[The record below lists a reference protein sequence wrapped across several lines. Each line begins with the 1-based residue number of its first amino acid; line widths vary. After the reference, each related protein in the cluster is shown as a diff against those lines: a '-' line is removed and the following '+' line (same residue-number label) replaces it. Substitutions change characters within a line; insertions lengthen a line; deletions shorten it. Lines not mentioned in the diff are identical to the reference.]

1 MPKTWNIKIDNYFQ
15 ANPNCIIATA
25 HVDLFPTDLPL
36 EPNIREPNR
45 KSATYR
51 QVFDSLTTEPE
62 KFFSRHSGIVLSAN
76 KVKPI
81 KNKTELELEVLE
93 ANEGGSDGI
102 INGGHTVLAFEQAKN
117 YKYDLTEARVK
128 VTIHIGLTEESAKDI
143 ALASNTTTPV
153 DSRSKVNA
161 RGDYKFIKQYLA
173 QLEQKEDRKFRIAY
187 YQNQSG
193 APRNA
198 QCNVNHLLKLINCL
212 DRNRYNPDGNKRTKH
227 PAGMSPPSNIT
238 DTERERLTALL
249 PLLTHALWI
258 EQRLY
263 EIIQDYISNPRRKGV
278 NDLASIDIRK
288 TTLLPDSKYSF
299 GFGAPT
305 DLALPIIASYRVFL
319 DKDYKWILPFNEFAE
334 DFLQHLWT
342 NYFRKYL
349 VSEKTAGN
357 TVGTKISRNQ
367 EIWESLYISAQSYL
381 NQHLVKMVNSSKEE
395 ESHVTQGAN
404 KRAKGKRGELNAT
417 TVPK

>member
-25 HVDLFPTDLPL
+25 HVDTFPTDLPL

-51 QVFDSLTTEPE
+51 QIFDSVMTQPE

-76 KVKPI
+76 KVKPS
-81 KNKTELELEVLE
+81 KNKTSLELEVLE
-93 ANEGGSDGI
+93 ACEGGSDGI
-102 INGGHTVLAFEQAKN
+102 INGAHTVLAFESAKN
-117 YKYDLTEARVK
+117 YKYNLSLARVK
-128 VTIHIGLTEESAKDI
+128 VTIHIGLLEDEAKDI

-161 RGDYKFIKQYLA
+161 RGDYKFLKQYLA
-173 QLEQKEDRKFRIAY
+173 NLEIAEDKKFRIAY

-227 PAGMSPPSNIT
+227 PTGMSIPSKIT
-238 DTERERLTALL
+238 DTERERLTILL
-249 PLLTHALWI
+249 PLLSQALWI

-263 EIIQDYISNPRRKGV
+263 EVIQEHISNPRKKGV
-278 NDLASIDIRK
+278 NDLASIDTRK
-288 TTLLPDSKYSF
+288 NTLLPDSKYSF

-319 DKDYKWILPFNEFAE
+319 DKDYKWILPFKEFAE

-342 NYFRKYL
+342 NYYRKYL
-349 VSEKTAGN
+349 VSEKIAGN

-381 NQHLVKMVNSSKEE
+381 NQHLVKMVNS
-395 ESHVTQGAN
+395 N
-404 KRAKGKRGELNAT
+404 KREKLTLTSG
-417 TVPK
+417 

>member
-15 ANPNCIIATA
+15 ANAHCIIATA
-25 HVDLFPTDLPL
+25 HVDSFPTDLPL

-51 QVFDSLTTEPE
+51 QIFDSLTTQPE

-76 KVKPI
+76 KVKPT
-81 KNKTELELEVLE
+81 KNKTELELEVKE
-93 ANEGGSDGI
+93 ASEGGSDGI
-102 INGGHTVLAFEQAKN
+102 INGGHTILAFESAKN
-117 YKYDLTEARVK
+117 YKYGLSLARVK
-128 VTIHIGLTEESAKDI
+128 VTIYIGLLEEEAKDI

-173 QLEQKEDRKFRIAY
+173 SLEVAFDRKFRIAY

-198 QCNVNHLLKLINCL
+198 QCNVNHLLKLLNCL
-212 DRNRYNPDGNKRTKH
+212 DRNKYNPDGNKRTKH
-227 PAGMSPPSNIT
+227 PAGMSTPNQIT

-249 PLLTHALWI
+249 PLLSQALWI

-263 EIIQDYISNPRRKGV
+263 EIIQEHISNPRRKGA
-278 NDLASIDIRK
+278 NDLASIDTRK
-288 TTLLPDSKYSF
+288 NTLLPDSKYSF

-319 DKDYKWILPFNEFAE
+319 DKDYNWIIPFEEFAE

-381 NQHLVKMVNSSKEE
+381 NQHLVKMVNSSKREKLTLT
-395 ESHVTQGAN
+395 SG
-404 KRAKGKRGELNAT
+404 
-417 TVPK
+417 

>member
-1 MPKTWNIKIDNYFQ
+1 M
-15 ANPNCIIATA
+15 
-25 HVDLFPTDLPL
+25 
-36 EPNIREPNR
+36 
-45 KSATYR
+45 
-51 QVFDSLTTEPE
+51 SL
-62 KFFSRHSGIVLSAN
+62 
-76 KVKPI
+76 
-81 KNKTELELEVLE
+81 
-93 ANEGGSDGI
+93 
-102 INGGHTVLAFEQAKN
+102 
-117 YKYDLTEARVK
+117 
-128 VTIHIGLTEESAKDI
+128 
-143 ALASNTTTPV
+143 
-153 DSRSKVNA
+153 
-161 RGDYKFIKQYLA
+161 
-173 QLEQKEDRKFRIAY
+173 
-187 YQNQSG
+187 
-193 APRNA
+193 
-198 QCNVNHLLKLINCL
+198 
-212 DRNRYNPDGNKRTKH
+212 
-227 PAGMSPPSNIT
+227 PSNIT
-238 DTERERLTALL
+238 DAERERLTALL

-263 EIIQDYISNPRRKGV
+263 EIIQDHISNPRRKGA

-381 NQHLVKMVNSSKEE
+381 NQHLMQMVNSSKEE
-395 ESHVTQGAN
+395 SEAKVIQGT
-404 KRAKGKRGELNAT
+404 KGRVQAGK
-417 TVPK
+417 K

>member
-1 MPKTWNIKIDNYFQ
+1 MPKTWNIKIDNYIQ

-25 HVDLFPTDLPL
+25 HVDGFPTDLPL

-76 KVKPI
+76 KVKPS
-81 KNKTELELEVLE
+81 KTSLELEILE
-93 ANEGGSDGI
+93 ASEGGSDGI
-102 INGGHTVLAFEQAKN
+102 INGGHTVLGFEQAKN
-117 YKYDLTEARVK
+117 YNYNLTQARVK
-128 VTIHIGLTEESAKDI
+128 VTIHIGLNEDEAKDI

-173 QLEQKEDRKFRIAY
+173 SLEQKEDRKFRIAY

-198 QCNVNHLLKLINCL
+198 QCNVTHLLKLINCL

-381 NQHLVKMVNSSKEE
+381 NSSLMQMVKSGKQELEAKVA
-395 ESHVTQGAN
+395 QGT
-404 KRAKGKRGELNAT
+404 KGRLQAGK
-417 TVPK
+417 K

>member
-1 MPKTWNIKIDNYFQ
+1 MRDIQ
-15 ANPNCIIATA
+15 
-25 HVDLFPTDLPL
+25 LQ
-36 EPNIREPNR
+36 R
-45 KSATYR
+45 KNT
-51 QVFDSLTTEPE
+51 FD
-62 KFFSRHSGIVLSAN
+62 LSASRCL
-76 KVKPI
+76 PFRFI
-81 KNKTELELEVLE
+81 RL
-93 ANEGGSDGI
+93 S
-102 INGGHTVLAFEQAKN
+102 Q
-117 YKYDLTEARVK
+117 ARVK
-128 VTIHIGLTEESAKDI
+128 VTIHIGLSEDEAKDI

-173 QLEQKEDRKFRIAY
+173 QLERAEDRKFRIAY

-198 QCNVNHLLKLINCL
+198 QCNVTHLLKLINCL

-249 PLLTHALWI
+249 PLLSQALWI

-367 EIWESLYISAQSYL
+367 EIWESLYIYLGAKLSKSAL
-381 NQHLVKMVNSSKEE
+381 D
-395 ESHVTQGAN
+395 AN
-404 KRAKGKRGELNAT
+404 G
-417 TVPK
+417 

>member
-25 HVDLFPTDLPL
+25 HVDNFPIDLPL

-51 QVFDSLTTEPE
+51 QIFDSLTTEPA

-76 KVKPI
+76 KVKPNR
-81 KNKTELELEVLE
+81 NKTELELEILE

-173 QLEQKEDRKFRIAY
+173 QLERAEDRKFRIAY

-198 QCNVNHLLKLINCL
+198 QCNVTHLLKLLYCL
-212 DRNRYNPDGNKRTKH
+212 DRNKYNPDGNKRTKH
-227 PAGMSPPSNIT
+227 PAGMSLPSNIT
-238 DTERERLTALL
+238 DAERERLTALL
-249 PLLTHALWI
+249 PLLSQALWI

-263 EIIQDYISNPRRKGV
+263 EIIQDHISSPRRKGS

-381 NQHLVKMVNSSKEE
+381 NQHLVKMVNSSKSEQPKVT
-395 ESHVTQGAN
+395 ESTN
-404 KRAKGKRGELNAT
+404 KRARKKSNAA

>member
-25 HVDLFPTDLPL
+25 HVDSFPTDLPL

-76 KVKPI
+76 IAKPV
-81 KNKTELELEVLE
+81 KNKTELELEILE

-102 INGGHTVLAFEQAKN
+102 INGGHTVLGFEQAKN
-117 YKYDLTEARVK
+117 YNYNLSQARVK
-128 VTIHIGLTEESAKDI
+128 VTIHIGLSEDEAKDI

-198 QCNVNHLLKLINCL
+198 QCNVTHLLKLINCL

-249 PLLTHALWI
+249 PLLSQALWI

-319 DKDYKWILPFNEFAE
+319 DKDYKWILPFDEFAE

-381 NQHLVKMVNSSKEE
+381 NSSLMQMVKSGKQESESK
-395 ESHVTQGAN
+395 VTQETKA
-404 KRAKGKRGELNAT
+404 RLQAGK
-417 TVPK
+417 K

>member
-15 ANPNCIIATA
+15 PNPNCIIATA
-25 HVDLFPTDLPL
+25 HVDSFPTDLPL

-51 QVFDSLTTEPE
+51 QIFDSLTTQPE

-76 KVKPI
+76 IVKPS
-81 KNKTELELEVLE
+81 KTSLELEILE
-93 ANEGGSDGI
+93 ASEGGSDGI

-117 YKYDLTEARVK
+117 YKYDLTKARVK
-128 VTIHIGLTEESAKDI
+128 ITIHIGLTEDEAKDI
-143 ALASNTTTPV
+143 ALSSNTTTPV

-161 RGDYKFIKQYLA
+161 RGDYKFLKQYLA
-173 QLEQKEDRKFRIAY
+173 QLEAKENTKFRIAY

-249 PLLTHALWI
+249 PL
-258 EQRLY
+258 
-263 EIIQDYISNPRRKGV
+263 
-278 NDLASIDIRK
+278 
-288 TTLLPDSKYSF
+288 
-299 GFGAPT
+299 
-305 DLALPIIASYRVFL
+305 
-319 DKDYKWILPFNEFAE
+319 
-334 DFLQHLWT
+334 
-342 NYFRKYL
+342 
-349 VSEKTAGN
+349 
-357 TVGTKISRNQ
+357 
-367 EIWESLYISAQSYL
+367 
-381 NQHLVKMVNSSKEE
+381 
-395 ESHVTQGAN
+395 
-404 KRAKGKRGELNAT
+404 
-417 TVPK
+417 

>member
-1 MPKTWNIKIDNYFQ
+1 MPKTWNLKIDSYFQ
-15 ANPNCIIATA
+15 AVPNCIIATA
-25 HVDLFPTDLPL
+25 HVDTFPTDLPL

-51 QVFDSLTTEPE
+51 QIFDSVTTQPE

-76 KVKPI
+76 KVKPN
-81 KNKTELELEVLE
+81 KSKTELQLEVLE
-93 ANEGGSDGI
+93 ASEGGSDGI

-117 YKYDLTEARVK
+117 YKYDLTQARVK
-128 VTIHIGLTEESAKDI
+128 VTIHIGLVEDEAKDI

-173 QLEQKEDRKFRIAY
+173 QLEKAEDKKFRIAY

-198 QCNVNHLLKLINCL
+198 QCNVTHLLKLLYCL
-212 DRNRYNPDGNKRTKH
+212 DRNKYNPDSNKRTKH
-227 PAGMSPPSNIT
+227 PAGMSIPSQIS

-249 PLLTHALWI
+249 PLLSQALWI

-263 EIIQDYISNPRRKGV
+263 EIIQDHISNPRRKGV

-319 DKDYKWILPFNEFAE
+319 DQDYKWILPFNEFAE

-381 NQHLVKMVNSSKEE
+381 NSSLVKMVNSGQKREE
-395 ESHVTQGAN
+395 LTLTSG
-404 KRAKGKRGELNAT
+404 
-417 TVPK
+417 

>member
-25 HVDLFPTDLPL
+25 HVDSFPIDLPL

-51 QVFDSLTTEPE
+51 QIFDSLTTEPA

-76 KVKPI
+76 KVKPNR
-81 KNKTELELEVLE
+81 NKTELELEILE

-117 YKYDLTEARVK
+117 YKYNLTEARVK

-161 RGDYKFIKQYLA
+161 RGDYKFIKQYLV
-173 QLEQKEDRKFRIAY
+173 QLERAEDRKFRIAY

-198 QCNVNHLLKLINCL
+198 QCNVTHLLKLLYCL
-212 DRNRYNPDGNKRTKH
+212 DRNKYNPDGNKRTKH
-227 PAGMSPPSNIT
+227 PAGMSLPSNIT
-238 DTERERLTALL
+238 DAERERLTALL
-249 PLLTHALWI
+249 PLLSQALWI

-263 EIIQDYISNPRRKGV
+263 EIIQDHISSPRRKGS

-381 NQHLVKMVNSSKEE
+381 NSSLVKMVNSSKEE
-395 ESHVTQGAN
+395 EPKVTEGTN
-404 KRAKGKRGELNAT
+404 KKGKGKRGELNAA

>member
-25 HVDLFPTDLPL
+25 HVDTFPTDLPL

-51 QVFDSLTTEPE
+51 QIFDSITTQPE

-76 KVKPI
+76 KVKPS
-81 KNKTELELEVLE
+81 KNKTSLELEVLE
-93 ANEGGSDGI
+93 ASEGGSDGI
-102 INGGHTVLAFEQAKN
+102 INGAHTVLAFESAKN
-117 YKYDLTEARVK
+117 YKYNLSLARVK
-128 VTIHIGLTEESAKDI
+128 VTIHIGLLEDEAKDI

-161 RGDYKFIKQYLA
+161 RGDYKFLKQYLA
-173 QLEQKEDRKFRIAY
+173 NLEIAKDKKFRIAY

-227 PAGMSPPSNIT
+227 PTGMSIPSKIT
-238 DTERERLTALL
+238 DPERERLTILL
-249 PLLTHALWI
+249 PLLSQALWI

-263 EIIQDYISNPRRKGV
+263 EVIHEHISNPRKKGV
-278 NDLASIDIRK
+278 NDLASIDTRK
-288 TTLLPDSKYSF
+288 NTLLPDSKYSF

-319 DKDYKWILPFNEFAE
+319 DKDYKWILPFEEFAE
-334 DFLQHLWT
+334 DFLQHLWI
-342 NYFRKYL
+342 NYYRKYL
-349 VSEKTAGN
+349 VSEKIAGN

-381 NQHLVKMVNSSKEE
+381 NQHLMKMVNS
-395 ESHVTQGAN
+395 N
-404 KRAKGKRGELNAT
+404 KREKLTLTSG
-417 TVPK
+417 

>member
-1 MPKTWNIKIDNYFQ
+1 MPKTWNLKIDSSFQ
-15 ANPNCIIATA
+15 AAPNCIIATA
-25 HVDLFPTDLPL
+25 HVDTFPTDLPL

-51 QVFDSLTTEPE
+51 QIFDSVTTQPE
-62 KFFSRHSGIVLSAN
+62 KFFSRHSGITLCVN
-76 KVKPI
+76 KVKPN

-93 ANEGGSDGI
+93 ASEGGSDGI
-102 INGGHTVLAFEQAKN
+102 INGGHTVLAFEQAKT
-117 YKYDLTEARVK
+117 YKYDLTQARVK
-128 VTIHIGLTEESAKDI
+128 VTIHIGLLEDEAKDI

-173 QLEQKEDRKFRIAY
+173 SLEQKEDRKFRIAY

-198 QCNVNHLLKLINCL
+198 QCNVTHLLKLLYCL
-212 DRNRYNPDGNKRTKH
+212 DRNKYNPDSNKRTKH
-227 PAGMSPPSNIT
+227 PAGMSIPSHIT
-238 DTERERLTALL
+238 DTERERLIALL
-249 PLLTHALWI
+249 PLLSQALWI

-263 EIIQDYISNPRRKGV
+263 ELIQDHISNPRRKGV
-278 NDLASIDIRK
+278 NDLASIDTRK
-288 TTLLPDSKYSF
+288 NTLLPDSKYSF

-319 DKDYKWILPFNEFAE
+319 DQDYKWILPFNEFAE
-334 DFLQHLWT
+334 DFLQHVWT

-349 VSEKTAGN
+349 ISEKTAGN

-381 NQHLVKMVNSSKEE
+381 NQHLVKMVSSSK
-395 ESHVTQGAN
+395 
-404 KRAKGKRGELNAT
+404 KRENLTLTSG
-417 TVPK
+417 

>member
-1 MPKTWNIKIDNYFQ
+1 MSKTWNIKIDNYFL
-15 ANPNCIIATA
+15 AFPNCIIATA
-25 HVDLFPTDLPL
+25 HVDSFPIDLPL

-51 QVFDSLTTEPE
+51 QIFDSLTTEPE

-76 KVKPI
+76 IAKPI

-198 QCNVNHLLKLINCL
+198 QCNVTHLLKLLYCL
-212 DRNRYNPDGNKRTKH
+212 DRNKYNPDGNKRTKH
-227 PAGMSPPSNIT
+227 PAGMSLPSNIT
-238 DTERERLTALL
+238 DAERERLTALL

-381 NQHLVKMVNSSKEE
+381 NQHLVKMVNSSKQEEE
-395 ESHVTQGAN
+395 ESQVIQGT
-404 KRAKGKRGELNAT
+404 KGRLQTGK
-417 TVPK
+417 K

>member
-15 ANPNCIIATA
+15 ANLNCIIATA
-25 HVDLFPTDLPL
+25 HVDTFPTDLPL
-36 EPNIREPNR
+36 EPNIREPNC

-51 QVFDSLTTEPE
+51 KILDSVTTQPE
-62 KFFSRHSGIVLSAN
+62 KFFSRHSGITLCVN
-76 KVKPI
+76 KVKPN
-81 KNKTELELEVLE
+81 KNKTLLELEILE
-93 ANEGGSDGI
+93 AREGGSDGI
-102 INGGHTVLAFEQAKN
+102 INGGHTILAFESAKN
-117 YKYDLTEARVK
+117 YKYDLTQARVK
-128 VTIHIGLTEESAKDI
+128 VTIHIGLVEDEAKDI

-173 QLEQKEDRKFRIAY
+173 QLEIAEGRKFRIAY

-212 DRNRYNPDGNKRTKH
+212 DRNRYNPEGNKRTKH
-227 PAGMSPPSNIT
+227 PTGMSIPSQIT

-249 PLLTHALWI
+249 PLFTHALWI

-263 EIIQDYISNPRRKGV
+263 ELIQEHISNPKRKGV
-278 NDLASIDIRK
+278 NDLASIDTRK

-305 DLALPIIASYRVFL
+305 DLALPIISSYRVFL
-319 DKDYKWILPFNEFAE
+319 DQDYRWILPFNEFAE
-334 DFLQHLWT
+334 DFLQQLWT
-342 NYFRKYL
+342 NYYRKYL

-367 EIWESLYISAQSYL
+367 EIWESLYILAQSYL
-381 NQHLVKMVNSSKEE
+381 NQHLMKMVNSSKREKLTLT
-395 ESHVTQGAN
+395 SG
-404 KRAKGKRGELNAT
+404 
-417 TVPK
+417 

>member
-25 HVDLFPTDLPL
+25 HVDSFPTDLPL
-36 EPNIREPNR
+36 EPNIREANR

-51 QVFDSLTTEPE
+51 QIFDSLTTEPE

-76 KVKPI
+76 KVKPNR
-81 KNKTELELEVLE
+81 NKTELELEILE

-117 YKYDLTEARVK
+117 YKYDLTEVRVK
-128 VTIHIGLTEESAKDI
+128 ITIHIGLTEESAKDI

-161 RGDYKFIKQYLA
+161 RGDYKFIKQYLV
-173 QLEQKEDRKFRIAY
+173 QLERAEDRKFRIAY

-198 QCNVNHLLKLINCL
+198 QCNVTHLLKLLYCL
-212 DRNRYNPDGNKRTKH
+212 DRKKYNPDSNKRTKH
-227 PAGMSPPSNIT
+227 PVGMSLPSNIT
-238 DTERERLTALL
+238 DAERERLTALL
-249 PLLTHALWI
+249 PLLSQALWI

-263 EIIQDYISNPRRKGV
+263 EIIQDHISSPRRKGS

-381 NQHLVKMVNSSKEE
+381 NQHLV
-395 ESHVTQGAN
+395 
-404 KRAKGKRGELNAT
+404 
-417 TVPK
+417 

>member
-25 HVDLFPTDLPL
+25 HVDSFPTDLPL
-36 EPNIREPNR
+36 EPNIREANR
-45 KSATYR
+45 KSSTYR
-51 QVFDSLTTEPE
+51 QIFDSLTTEPV

-76 KVKPI
+76 KVKPNR
-81 KNKTELELEVLE
+81 NKTELELEILE

-161 RGDYKFIKQYLA
+161 RGDYKFIKQYLV
-173 QLEQKEDRKFRIAY
+173 QLERAEDRKFRIAY

-198 QCNVNHLLKLINCL
+198 QCNVTHLLKLLYCL
-212 DRNRYNPDGNKRTKH
+212 DRNKYNPDGNKRTKH
-227 PAGMSPPSNIT
+227 PAGMSLPSNIT
-238 DTERERLTALL
+238 DAERERLTALL

-263 EIIQDYISNPRRKGV
+263 EIIQDHISNPRRKGS

-334 DFLQHLWT
+334 DFLQHLWM

-381 NQHLVKMVNSSKEE
+381 NQHLVKMVNFSKV
-395 ESHVTQGAN
+395 ESESKVTQGIN
-404 KRAKGKRGELNAT
+404 KRGKGKNDGAI
-417 TVPK
+417 TVLK

>member
-1 MPKTWNIKIDNYFQ
+1 MPKTWNIKIDNYILAF
-15 ANPNCIIATA
+15 PNCIIATA
-25 HVDLFPTDLPL
+25 HVDTFPIDLPL

-45 KSATYR
+45 KSAAYR
-51 QVFDSLTTEPE
+51 QIFDSLTTQPE

-76 KVKPI
+76 IVKSS
-81 KNKTELELEVLE
+81 KTSLELEVKE
-93 ANEGGSDGI
+93 ASEGGSDGI
-102 INGGHTVLAFEQAKN
+102 INGAHTVLAFEQAKN
-117 YKYDLTEARVK
+117 YKYDLTQARVK

-161 RGDYKFIKQYLA
+161 RGDYKFLKQYLA

-198 QCNVNHLLKLINCL
+198 QCNVTHLLKLLYCL
-212 DRNRYNPDGNKRTKH
+212 DRNKYNPDGNKRAKH
-227 PAGMSPPSNIT
+227 PAGMSIPSNIT

-249 PLLTHALWI
+249 PLLSQALWI

-263 EIIQDYISNPRRKGV
+263 EIIQDYISNPRRKGA

-334 DFLQHLWT
+334 DFLQHLWN

-381 NQHLVKMVNSSKEE
+381 NQHLVKMVNSSKSEE
-395 ESHVTQGAN
+395 PKVTQGAN
-404 KRAKGKRGELNAT
+404 KKAKGKNDGAT
-417 TVPK
+417 TVLR